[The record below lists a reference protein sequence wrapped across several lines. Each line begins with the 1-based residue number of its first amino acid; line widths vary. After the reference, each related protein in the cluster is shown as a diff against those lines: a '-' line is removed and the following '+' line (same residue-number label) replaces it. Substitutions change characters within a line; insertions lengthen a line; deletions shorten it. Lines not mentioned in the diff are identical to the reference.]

1 MHPNIQNSNDIMTKN
16 FGIDDTLIFNGRD
29 ENGIANQV
37 DYDQKVVRKCS
48 HKRSVRFIEETAPP
62 R

>member
-1 MHPNIQNSNDIMTKN
+1 MTKN